1 MKYTD
6 TTPTEFNG
14 VKYLTV
20 SQFAVLAGVWPSAV
34 SAACRKRSPE
44 CSRIFC
50 IRIGGRPLIPMSELE
65 RFNRSKTFTK
75 SQRIKYAE
83 TASGVLLGRGVPL
96 DNPIV
101 TPENNDELLEAI
113 AEQQGSA
120 AAQAQPCA
128 PQLAPAA
135 QQGEADEL

>member
-20 SQFAVLAGVWPSAV
+20 SQFAELAGVWPSAV
-34 SAACRKRSPE
+34 STACRKNAPE

-50 IRIGGRPLIPMSELE
+50 VRIGGRPLIPMSELE
-65 RFNRSKTFTK
+65 RFNGGKGLTK

-83 TASGVLLGRGVPL
+83 KASSVLLGRGVPL

-113 AEQQGSA
+113 AEQQGAAA

-128 PQLAPAA
+128 PQ
-135 QQGEADEL
+135 QGEADEL

>member
-20 SQFAVLAGVWPSAV
+20 TQFAVLASLWPSAV
-34 SAACRKRSPE
+34 STACRKNSPE

-50 IRIGGRPLIPMSELE
+50 IRIGNRPLIPMSELE
-65 RFNRSKTFTK
+65 RFNKSKYLTK
-75 SQRIKYAE
+75 SQKIKYAE
-83 TASGVLLGRGVPL
+83 TACGVLLKRQVPL

-113 AEQQGSA
+113 ATMEQQMEPA

-128 PQLAPAA
+128 
-135 QQGEADEL
+135 QQGDTREL

>member
-20 SQFAVLAGVWPSAV
+20 TQFAVLAGLWPSAV
-34 SAACRKRSPE
+34 STACRKHSPE

-65 RFNRSKTFTK
+65 RYNKSKDLTK

-83 TASGVLLGRGVPL
+83 TASSVLVERGVPL

-113 AEQQGSA
+113 SAMEQQME
-120 AAQAQPCA
+120 PCA
-128 PQLAPAA
+128 PQ
-135 QQGEADEL
+135 QGDTREL